1 MWDKKAYMKEYRFKN
16 KERIKECRRE
26 WDRKYY
32 LKNKEHIKNEYHL
45 RNKEQ
50 QKEYRLKYRLK
61 NKDRRKEY
69 DKEYRLKN
77 KDHRKEYYKEYR
89 TINIAHMRE
98 YEKEYNLKHAEHIK
112 IIKKKW
118 RLRNKE
124 RMKEWG
130 RAWRLKN
137 KDHRKE
143 QQKEYRLKNKER
155 RNEHA
160 RERYQNDPNF
170 RIIINLRTRL
180 TKVLKGTRK
189 SARTIKLLGC
199 TIEELWQHLESSST
213 WEPWMTRENY
223 GRSGG
228 WDIDHIKACSKFDL
242 TAPEQQQ
249 ICCHWSNLQPMEHI
263 ANIRK
268 GNR

>member
-32 LKNKEHIKNEYHL
+32 LKNKEHIKEYQEEYHL
-45 RNKEQ
+45 RN
-50 QKEYRLKYRLK
+50 
-61 NKDRRKEY
+61 
-69 DKEYRLKN
+69 
-77 KDHRKEYYKEYR
+77 
-89 TINIAHMRE
+89 
-98 YEKEYNLKHAEHIK
+98 
-112 IIKKKW
+112 
-118 RLRNKE
+118 
-124 RMKEWG
+124 
-130 RAWRLKN
+130 
-137 KDHRKE
+137 KE

-223 GRSGG
+223 GIGG
-228 WDIDHIKACSKFDL
+228 WDIDHIKACTKFDL
-242 TAPEQQQ
+242 TDPEQQQ
-249 ICCHWSNLQPMEHI
+249 ECCNWSNLQPMEHI
-263 ANIRK
+263 ANIKK